1 MGWKI
6 RMLFL
11 LRKSGEALAQAAQGG
26 GGVALPGG
34 VQGSRRCSTEVC
46 GQWAWWG
53 WGDGWTRWSY
63 KMHVCVGVRVCR
75 YTVRYQARALEQT
88 KGLD

>member
-1 MGWKI
+1 MAKNQLSVGIACGGLDLCMGWKI

-34 VQGSRRCSTEVC
+34 VQDMFRCCTEAC
-46 GQWAWWG
+46 GLVGKYWW
-53 WGDGWTRWSY
+53 
-63 KMHVCVGVRVCR
+63 
-75 YTVRYQARALEQT
+75 
-88 KGLD
+88 

>member
-1 MGWKI
+1 MAKNQLSVGIACGGLDLCMGWKI

-34 VQGSRRCSTEVC
+34 VQGSRRCGTEVC

-63 KMHVCVGVRVCR
+63 KTYMCGC
-75 YTVRYQARALEQT
+75 ACM
-88 KGLD
+88 